1 VILSEHDVARI
12 LRMPLA
18 ETSTSFPV
26 QVAGCNGQIAAWVFA
41 PPAQALGAEPVVLD
55 LYTGW
60 PHSKRYW
67 HIVPSWDDGSYSF
80 AQYMVEHYRCIVIA
94 SDDLGLGESTKPA
107 DGMTLTRD
115 TLAEA
120 HVQVADAIRAQLAAG
135 TLTAELPPLPSI
147 KLIGVGQ
154 GTGAFMLHRVQAAFS
169 TYDAVAFLG
178 WTHGAPQLGLVDRAA
193 LIAALHPDQHGYAVL
208 PPLERQAL
216 RQCFYRPD
224 VPQHLIDL
232 DERQEAPLPGGLV
245 ADLFRSSAAKADA
258 KAIQGHVFLGFGDQ
272 DMSRNP
278 SVEAA
283 CYPRAAS
290 VTECIQPDTAHF
302 HHFAPTRQVLWKA
315 LGLWLARLAAHGFAA
330 EPLFGEKEQTR

>member
-1 VILSEHDVARI
+1 MIPSEHDVARI

-26 QVAGCNGQIAAWVFA
+26 QVAGCRGQIAAWVFA
-41 PPAQALGAEPVVLD
+41 PPPQALPAEPIVLD
-55 LYTGW
+55 LYAGW
-60 PHSKRYW
+60 PHSKSYW
-67 HIVPSWDDGSYSF
+67 HIVPSWDDGSYSL
-80 AQYMVEHYRCIVIA
+80 AQYLVEHYKVIVVA
-94 SDDLGLGESTKPA
+94 SDDIGLGESSRPA

-120 HVQVADAIRAQLAAG
+120 RAQVADAIRAHLAAG
-135 TLTAELPPLPSI
+135 TLVSELPPLPSSR
-147 KLIGVGQ
+147 LIGMGH
-154 GTGAFMLHRVQAAFS
+154 GTGAFILHRVQAQYQR
-169 TYDAVAFLG
+169 YDAVAFLG
-178 WTHGAPQLGLVDRAA
+178 WTHGAPHFGLVDRAA

-245 ADLFRSSAAKADA
+245 ADLFRSGAAKADA
-258 KAIQGHVFLGFGDQ
+258 EAIQVHVFLGLGEQ
-272 DMSRNP
+272 DVSRHP
-278 SVEAA
+278 SKEAA
-283 CYPRAAS
+283 HYPRAAS

-315 LGLWLARLAAHGFAA
+315 LGVWLARLAAHGFAA